1 MYLALL
7 AVIYL
12 SFISLGLPDT
22 VLGSAWPLMHTE
34 LRVGIAH
41 GGLVSMTISL
51 MTVVSSLLS
60 DRINQKLHAG
70 IVTFV
75 STLMTAVALWGF
87 SLCTRFWMLL
97 LWAIPYGLGAGSVDA
112 ALNNYV
118 AIHYKSSHMSWLHC
132 MWGIGASLGPV
143 LMGFALSRRLGW
155 QGGYRLI
162 AILQGCFTLVLVLSL
177 RLWMPRKQDP
187 DSGATA
193 PGGHLRNALKMHGA
207 VATLACFFCYST
219 LENCTGVWAAS
230 YLVQAR
236 GIDAMTA
243 AKFASLFYLGITL
256 GRALCG
262 FIAMRL
268 SDEAMIKAGS
278 GIALAGIL
286 CILQPVSHS
295 LALLGL
301 VTVGLGC
308 APIYPSL
315 IHLTPRRFG
324 AENSQAMV
332 GMQMASAYIGSTFFS
347 PLFAFLAKLVGFGL
361 YPYYLLAVLALMILM
376 ETRALSSSNTGRSIP
391 ASGPDGHLR

>member
-7 AVIYL
+7 AIIYL

-34 LRVGIAH
+34 LGVGIAK

-118 AIHYKSSHMSWLHC
+118 ALHYKSSHMSWLHC

-162 AILQGCFTLVLVLSL
+162 AILQGCFTLALFFSL
-177 RLWMPRKQDP
+177 RLWVPRKQDP
-187 DSGATA
+187 GAATSA
-193 PGGHLRNALKMHGA
+193 TGGHLRKALKMRGA

-236 GIDAMTA
+236 EIDAVTA

-268 SDEAMIKAGS
+268 RDETMIRVGS
-278 GIALAGIL
+278 AVALAGIL
-286 CILQPVSHS
+286 CILQPVSDG

-308 APIYPSL
+308 APIYPSI
-315 IHLTPRRFG
+315 IHMTPRHFG

-332 GMQMASAYIGSTFFS
+332 GLQMASAYIGSTFFS
-347 PLFAFLAKLVGFGL
+347 PFFALLAKLAGFGL
-361 YPYYLLAVLALMILM
+361 YPYYLLLVLSVMILM
-376 ETRALSSSNTGRSIP
+376 ETRALPSKSTLASSADRNTR
-391 ASGPDGHLR
+391 

>member
-7 AVIYL
+7 AIIYL

-34 LRVGIAH
+34 LGVGIAK

-118 AIHYKSSHMSWLHC
+118 ALHYKSSHMSWLHC

-162 AILQGCFTLVLVLSL
+162 AILQGCFTLALFFSL
-177 RLWMPRKQDP
+177 RLWVPRKQDP
-187 DSGATA
+187 GAATSA
-193 PGGHLRNALKMHGA
+193 TGGHLRKALKMRGA
-207 VATLACFFCYST
+207 IATLACFFCYST

-236 GIDAMTA
+236 EIDAVTA

-268 SDEAMIKAGS
+268 RDETMIRVGS
-278 GIALAGIL
+278 AVALAGIL
-286 CILQPVSHS
+286 CILQPVSDG

-308 APIYPSL
+308 APIYPSI
-315 IHLTPRRFG
+315 IHMTPRHFG

-332 GMQMASAYIGSTFFS
+332 GLQMASAYIGSTFFS
-347 PLFAFLAKLVGFGL
+347 PFFALLAKLAGFGL
-361 YPYYLLAVLALMILM
+361 YPYYLLLVLSVMILM
-376 ETRALSSSNTGRSIP
+376 ETRALPSKSTLASSADRNTR
-391 ASGPDGHLR
+391 